1 MYVNAI
7 QIKLILQD
15 WINALVHFSF
25 NVSKYTLE
33 AIPLRSWSWFIS
45 TAQSHATILSCTVFF
60 TGVSIGTENTNKN
73 WEMVTYSS
81 SKIF

>member
-45 TAQSHATILSCTVFF
+45 TAQSHATIL
-60 TGVSIGTENTNKN
+60 
-73 WEMVTYSS
+73 
-81 SKIF
+81 